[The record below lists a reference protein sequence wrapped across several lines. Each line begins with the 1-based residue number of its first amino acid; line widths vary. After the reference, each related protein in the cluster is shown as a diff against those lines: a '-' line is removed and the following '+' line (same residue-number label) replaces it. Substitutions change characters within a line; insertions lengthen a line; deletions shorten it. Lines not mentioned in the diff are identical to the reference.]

1 MADACRPNDAF
12 DSGVL
17 AQAPPAPRGFAIR
30 SLAVAAAPA
39 YHSVSPEV
47 GVMNRRAFVTGLGA
61 VLAAPLVVKAQPP
74 KAQPPPRITR
84 IAYVTLGTA
93 IPNAGFCEAFTD
105 RLRDHGW
112 ERNSLIEYHPA
123 DESGPTYLGGMAFVD
138 DPLASAFV
146 PELTPDTAWLSLPLP
161 ETSGKR
167 VEFLREV
174 AATVARVA
182 VLSHASLPSISAD
195 VRETEAAAQK
205 LGMPVHVVE
214 VGRKS
219 ELDEAF
225 AAIAQERATGVI
237 VRPSMML
244 YLWRGHIAR
253 LAMKHQLPAVT
264 SVQAGCLMSYG
275 PDLPDLA
282 RRAAYFMD
290 KLFSG
295 AAPADLQ
302 VEQPTKCEL
311 VINLKTAKALGLTI
325 PPSLLLR
332 ANQVIE

>member
-1 MADACRPNDAF
+1 
-12 DSGVL
+12 
-17 AQAPPAPRGFAIR
+17 
-30 SLAVAAAPA
+30 
-39 YHSVSPEV
+39 
-47 GVMNRRAFVTGLGA
+47 MNRRAPT
-61 VLAAPLVVKAQPP
+61 
-74 KAQPPPRITR
+74 ITQ

-93 IPNAGFCEAFTD
+93 IPTAGFCGAFTD

-112 ERNSLIEYHPA
+112 WNSLIDYQPA
-123 DESGPTYLGGMAFVD
+123 DESGPTYVVGRAFVD

-146 PELTPDTAWLSLPLP
+146 SELPDTAWLSLPLP

-167 VEFLREV
+167 VQLLREV
-174 AATVARVA
+174 APTVARVA

-253 LAMKHQLPAVT
+253 LAMKHHLPAVT

-275 PDLPDLA
+275 PDLPYLA
-282 RRAAYFMD
+282 QRAAYFMD
-290 KLFSG
+290 KLFRG
-295 AAPADLQ
+295 VEPGDLP

-311 VINLKTAKALGLTI
+311 VINLKTAKTLGLTI

-332 ANQVIE
+332 ADQVIE